1 MLHKK
6 TTIYRQ
12 IILAVLAAALSKM
25 LIFRN
30 LFSLI
35 SPVVMSFIN
44 FSSLL
49 LGIILLIFSGFIS
62 PLKAQ
67 TSTYAV
73 YQAVQKQSQAA
84 FAKQDYRTAIATTEK
99 FIQTHPRYSLA
110 YLEQSAYAIKNR
122 DVVLLKRN
130 LVALKK
136 QQVDLPLDLILTGAQ
151 LAEKKRLYQMG
162 LDILAQ
168 ATPAQAQ
175 AEALLLQRARF
186 QQKLNQPAL
195 ALKTLQLAYER
206 KPNSPKILQE
216 LAAAYQSVNRR
227 RSIELYMQL
236 LKHEG
241 YKDLSLTALGL
252 LYTRL
257 YQADPSANNR
267 SNLAQAKSYY
277 EQYLL
282 RHPSDQTIKNLLTQ
296 LKGLLEG

>member
-1 MLHKK
+1 
-6 TTIYRQ
+6 
-12 IILAVLAAALSKM
+12 
-25 LIFRN
+25 
-30 LFSLI
+30 
-35 SPVVMSFIN
+35 MSFIN